1 MRAHWALHELSLPY
15 ETNRILSRSGETQ
28 TAEYTVINPR
38 QEIPL
43 LQDDDISVAESG
55 AIVLYLAEI
64 YGERNPQ
71 LIPAGKR
78 DRARWLEWN
87 SFITMELD
95 AISLYV
101 VRRHSLLS
109 HICGEAPAAVESSRA
124 YFTKQIAYV
133 DQTLCNTQYLMGDN
147 FTTADILLTTCLTW
161 ATALQIPVPGR
172 CRAYVE
178 RVTARDAY
186 KSALPRMHA
195 KIPERAGPL
204 ARFPPGRCREQSPQR
219 AVVQRDRITLAFHRK
234 L

>member
-95 AISLYV
+95 AISLY
-101 VRRHSLLS
+101 
-109 HICGEAPAAVESSRA
+109 
-124 YFTKQIAYV
+124 
-133 DQTLCNTQYLMGDN
+133 
-147 FTTADILLTTCLTW
+147 
-161 ATALQIPVPGR
+161 
-172 CRAYVE
+172 
-178 RVTARDAY
+178 
-186 KSALPRMHA
+186 
-195 KIPERAGPL
+195 
-204 ARFPPGRCREQSPQR
+204 
-219 AVVQRDRITLAFHRK
+219 
-234 L
+234 